1 MFKLYYV
8 RNIKFF
14 IIYFRVVYRVLIS
27 RYLHFISRIISH
39 IRIAIF
45 EHFDTI
51 ILFSH
56 YYVP

>member
-27 RYLHFISRIISH
+27 RYLGFISRIISR

-51 ILFSH
+51 ILFSR